1 MGPDVQQMVL
11 GSEGS
16 LGVITEAVLR
26 LRRLP
31 PLQKYGSIIFPNLEA
46 GVNFMR
52 DVANERGVQRASRR
66 PLCFSA
72 TAFRVSLLFCH
83 ATSAM
88 HAPQQAAASRDCH
101 ATPARC
107 AARA

>member
-52 DVANERGVQRASRR
+52 DVANQRGVQRASRR
-66 PLCFSA
+66 CLHVSA
-72 TAFRVSLLFCH
+72 AASCVSLLCCLG
-83 ATSAM
+83 TSA
-88 HAPQQAAASRDCH
+88 
-101 ATPARC
+101 
-107 AARA
+107 